1 MQGLG
6 RPAKYGNK
14 QARVTS
20 YLSNMV
26 GFPHG
31 FGCHPHVC
39 NGRPGRQPLGGGD
52 PSWNPASNTE
62 PPNSGPGAATQGA
75 TAGALGARHK
85 IDRRGGTA
93 VRARQPWDR
102 GAAGGR
108 ASRGERSGALEGA
121 PAPVVAPDV

>member
-1 MQGLG
+1 MRKKTGTGDNL
-6 RPAKYGNK
+6 PIKYG
-14 QARVTS
+14 RLT
-20 YLSNMV
+20 
-26 GFPHG
+26 HG

-39 NGRPGRQPLGGGD
+39 SGRPGGQPLGGGD

-75 TAGALGARHK
+75 TAGALAARHK
-85 IDRRGGTA
+85 IDRRGDTA
-93 VRARQPWDR
+93 VRARQPRDR

-108 ASRGERSGALEGA
+108 ASRGKRSGALEGA